1 MPHNTVNAEGG
12 TGEVFEAEVVERLA
26 VGGKDTVWQASI
38 TMPQG
43 GASHSGRQ
51 RVFTMRGPPRKSRD
65 QAENDASQLTNASTQ
80 GAKVVRML
88 ANTMHK
94 PT

>member
-1 MPHNTVNAEGG
+1 MPHNVVES
-12 TGEVFEAEVVERLA
+12 GEKGKVYEAEVIERLA
-26 VGGKDTVWQASI
+26 VGGKDTVWQALI

-43 GASHSGRQ
+43 GASHSGRE

-65 QAENDASQLTNASTQ
+65 VAENDAKALTDASPD
-80 GAKVVRML
+80 GAKAVRVL
-88 ANTMHK
+88 ANSMHK

>member
-1 MPHNTVNAEGG
+1 MPHNAAEAEQGG
-12 TGEVFEAEVVERLA
+12 DVFEAEVVERLA
-26 VGGKDTVWQASI
+26 VGGKDTVWQAQI

-43 GASHSGRQ
+43 GNSHSGRQ

-65 QAENDASQLTNASTQ
+65 QAEHDASQLTNASTQ
-80 GAKVVRML
+80 GAKAVRTL
-88 ANTMHK
+88 ANTMHR